1 LALCIAGECAAD
13 FGARHQGQC
22 DDGERDQNLNQGEAF
37 LSLIGSVALALVLA
51 LWLFALL
58 MSRGSAWRH
67 GIT

>member
-1 LALCIAGECAAD
+1 LALRIAGEGAANL
-13 FGARHQGQC
+13 GARHQGQC
-22 DDGERDQNLNQGEAF
+22 DDGERDQNFDQGET
-37 LSLIGSVALALVLA
+37 LLALMGQVLWASVLA